1 MGNVM
6 DSLGY
11 GLAAIGLIAAFL
23 FLSYGVKG
31 LCRNYL
37 KRRNQHD
44 DQ

>member
-6 DSLGY
+6 ESLGY
-11 GLAAIGLIAAFL
+11 GLAEIGLIAAFL
-23 FLSYGVKG
+23 FLSHGVKG

-37 KRRNQHD
+37 KRRNQYD